1 MLLAIDMGNTNI
13 EVGLMDGEQLISS
26 DRIATD
32 LRKTETEYAVLLHT
46 IFEIRG
52 IDPAMISGSIIS
64 SVVPPLTH
72 IIREAV
78 KRVTK
83 TAPLVVGP
91 GIRTGL
97 KIRIDNPKELG
108 ADLVVGSVAAIELY
122 GSPVIVIDMGTATTL
137 CAIGADSSYLGGI
150 LMPGINL
157 SMNALADGTSQ
168 LPRIALEA
176 PKKVIGS
183 NTVTAIQSGMIFGQA
198 SLLDGMSDRIEEE
211 CGYPMQ
217 IVATGGLAK
226 IVVPH
231 MKRKV
236 ILDSELMIKGLR
248 IIYEKNR

>member
-1 MLLAIDMGNTNI
+1 M
-13 EVGLMDGEQLISS
+13 
-26 DRIATD
+26 
-32 LRKTETEYAVLLHT
+32 
-46 IFEIRG
+46 
-52 IDPAMISGSIIS
+52 
-64 SVVPPLTH
+64 
-72 IIREAV
+72 
-78 KRVTK
+78 
-83 TAPLVVGP
+83 
-91 GIRTGL
+91 
-97 KIRIDNPKELG
+97 
-108 ADLVVGSVAAIELY
+108 AAIELY